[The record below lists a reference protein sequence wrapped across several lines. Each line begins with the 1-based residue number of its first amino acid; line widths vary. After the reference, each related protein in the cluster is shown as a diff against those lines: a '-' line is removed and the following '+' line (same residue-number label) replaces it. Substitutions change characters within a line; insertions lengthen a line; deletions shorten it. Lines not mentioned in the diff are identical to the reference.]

1 MKRAVIFVA
10 ILLILIL
17 PLAANAGLLGTG
29 DLNVTAS
36 GPRGGN
42 YYLDYDGSVASSS
55 FGYTTGSV
63 EVFCVSKQEGNGG
76 DYKFYTITSDLDNIF
91 GSGTFGKLSMAAWI
105 ADNWTT
111 YVGSADADLIKG
123 EAQKAIWKI
132 MGVMDIVGITGTDY
146 TIYNAAQSH
155 SGYASNWYFAYSP
168 SLVGAH
174 DYQDFITPGKPTPIP
189 AAMWLLGSGL
199 VGLVGIRRRFIK

>member
-1 MKRAVIFVA
+1 MKRVVSFIA
-10 ILLILIL
+10 ILLILTL

-36 GPRGGN
+36 GPTGGN
-42 YYLDYDGSVASSS
+42 YYLDYDGTVASSS

-76 DYKFYTITSDLDNIF
+76 DYKFYTITSDLDNVF
-91 GSGTFGKLSMAAWI
+91 GSGTFAKLSTASWI
-105 ADNWTT
+105 ADNWTSWGT
-111 YVGSADADLIKG
+111 SDEIKG
-123 EAQKAIWKI
+123 EAQKAVWAI
-132 MGVMDIVGITGTDY
+132 MGVMDILGTTGTDVA
-146 TIYNAAQSH
+146 IYNAAQDK